1 MCKPNHRS
9 TRNKGI
15 EQAFYPVTQD
25 HSEQYCA

>member
-1 MCKPNHRS
+1 MCQPNHRS

-15 EQAFYPVTQD
+15 EHASYPVTQD